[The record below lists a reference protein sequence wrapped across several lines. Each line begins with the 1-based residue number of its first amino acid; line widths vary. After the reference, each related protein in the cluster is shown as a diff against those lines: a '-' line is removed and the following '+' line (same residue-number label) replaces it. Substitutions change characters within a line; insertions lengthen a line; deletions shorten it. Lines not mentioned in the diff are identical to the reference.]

1 MKSLACSPAAAGL
14 LRALFVRT
22 GPDRDRFLLSAVQ
35 STDWQS
41 LTFTGERHRI
51 DLRIAGPG
59 ADSLLQRFSDG
70 IGEAE
75 FAVPGQIVADVSV
88 SGAAEGMPDGSLMV
102 RIEALTISE

>member
-1 MKSLACSPAAAGL
+1 MKSLACSAAAAGL
-14 LRALFVRT
+14 LRALFARA

-51 DLRIAGPG
+51 EMRIAGPG
-59 ADSLLQRFSDG
+59 AAAVLHRFADG
-70 IGEAE
+70 LGEAE
-75 FAVPGQIVADVSV
+75 FAIAGQIVADVTI
-88 SGAAEGMPDGSLMV
+88 GETKEGKPDESLLV